1 MKAISFVGAICAI
14 VLPNHVRADTAVL
27 NHSEDWKS
35 DLTVYGFIP
44 FTTSGTSTI
53 AGQTADI
60 DLDLGDVLD
69 ILDFGISG
77 RFETWRGD
85 FGFIIDANYLS
96 LGADDSATIGP
107 VNLDLEVD
115 VEQYWVGLLGSYRV
129 ASGTNSVGRAYSFDV
144 SAGARYN
151 SLKQTFDAS
160 GGPGPGI
167 SLGGTETWWEPVV
180 GARYVW
186 GINDKWTGAA
196 IFDAGGFGVNGSEL
210 QMSASLGASY
220 KINDAG
226 AIKVGVRYY
235 SLDYSTIRADG
246 EFAFDAYEIGP
257 FVGYTFSF

>member
-1 MKAISFVGAICAI
+1 MKAKILGAAVFAI
-14 VLPNHVRADTAVL
+14 VLPNLAQADTAVL
-27 NHSEDWKS
+27 KYSEDWKS

-53 AGQTADI
+53 AGQSADI

-96 LGADDSATIGP
+96 LGADDTVAIGP
-107 VNLDLEVD
+107 ANLDLNVD
-115 VEQYWVGLLGSYRV
+115 VEQYWVGLLGAFRV
-129 ASGTNSVGRAYSFDV
+129 ASGTNSAGHAYSFDI

-160 GGPGPGI
+160 GGPGSGI
-167 SLGGTETWWEPVV
+167 SLGGTETWWEPVI

-186 GINDKWTGAA
+186 EINDKWTGAA
-196 IFDAGGFGVNGSEL
+196 LLDAGGFGVNGSDL

-220 KINDAG
+220 KVSDTG

-235 SLDYSTIRADG
+235 SLDYSTTRSDG
-246 EFAFDAYEIGP
+246 EFAFDAYEVGP